1 MEISGKVI
9 YVSDIERGVSQR
21 TGNTW
26 ESLSFVV
33 ETNDRYPQKA
43 ALKLFGQDR
52 IEKNPVKL
60 GDEVN
65 VSFDINAREYNGRWF
80 NSLDAWNVSP
90 VSSQEQAPSAQQQGA
105 APVQQQG
112 TAPVQQQSAQSYG
125 QQGTSGTPF
134 PDAGGA
140 NLFNQPPSEGQLTD
154 NLPF

>member
-52 IEKNPVKL
+52 IAKNPVKL

-90 VSSQEQAPSAQQQGA
+90 VSSQEQAPSAQQQG
-105 APVQQQG
+105 
-112 TAPVQQQSAQSYG
+112 TAPVQQQPAQSYG
-125 QQGTSGTPF
+125 QQGTLGTPF
-134 PDAGGA
+134 PSAGG
-140 NLFNQPPSEGQLTD
+140 NLFNQPPSAGQPTD

>member
-9 YVSDIERGVSQR
+9 YVSDIESGVSQR

-112 TAPVQQQSAQSYG
+112 AAPVQQQPAQSYG
-125 QQGTSGTPF
+125 QQGTLGTPF
-134 PDAGGA
+134 PDAGG
-140 NLFNQPPSEGQLTD
+140 NLFNQPPSAGQPTD

>member
-9 YVSDIERGVSQR
+9 CVSDIERGVSQR

-80 NSLDAWNVSP
+80 NSLDAWNVSH

-112 TAPVQQQSAQSYG
+112 AAPVQQQPVQSYG
-125 QQGTSGTPF
+125 QQGTLGTPF
-134 PDAGGA
+134 PDAGA
-140 NLFNQPPSEGQLTD
+140 NLSNQPPSTGQPTD

>member
-80 NSLDAWNVSP
+80 NSLDAWNVSH
-90 VSSQEQAPSAQQQGA
+90 VSSQEQAPSAQQQG
-105 APVQQQG
+105 
-112 TAPVQQQSAQSYG
+112 TAPVQQQPAQSYG
-125 QQGTSGTPF
+125 QQGTLGTPF
-134 PDAGGA
+134 PSAGG
-140 NLFNQPPSEGQLTD
+140 NLFNQPPSAGQPTD